1 MTRIFNDD
9 PDALKR
15 LNEKLDKLIDE
26 KKYWKALKPETRDY
40 SANETDNMKR
50 WYMLQNYNQNINQ
63 LKKRIIKLEALKANN
78 IDLVRNTTFKNGR
91 KVFYYSEGDKK

>member
-1 MTRIFNDD
+1 MTKIFNDD
-9 PDALKR
+9 PDAIKR
-15 LNEKLDKLIDE
+15 LNEKLEKLQEE

-63 LKKRIIKLEALKANN
+63 IKKRIIKLENLRDQNITLERKA
-78 IDLVRNTTFKNGR
+78 
-91 KVFYYSEGDKK
+91 VFPDGKKRFRYVEVKK